1 MQKRKYIAEVNLQ
14 VIKEFLMNY
23 WEQPSYNYGTQ
34 SAFYRAIEIV
44 KWPYLCQKHV
54 TLTGDIYTDT
64 RRLLRSEQNKTKN
77 VYAPANYYPIV
88 DFLLRHGLFGY
99 KMCTG
104 SRTIQYVPTKDLERL
119 ITCKTKLQFESFIDD
134 LICKERARRKRTVKE
149 GYKGEIADFPREV
162 VEMMLTRQ
170 FEQSGVRN
178 VSVFERSATAGL
190 STKGF
195 SWERTPEQGSFWS
208 SVISDRNFDIFFQK
222 YPKNKIKTDM
232 KKETVT
238 LSKDFVLNAYDA
250 ACPEWKI
257 KIQKELPD
265 LFNTYEVG
273 DKFKRSTHTYILAN
287 VGYKTVAMIN
297 IESGNRW
304 SDGIEVENIIRI
316 GEKEFSRVINGAT
329 NFVKI

>member
-23 WEQPSYNYGTQ
+23 WKQPLYKYGTQ

-88 DFLLRHGLFGY
+88 DFLLRHELFY
-99 KMCTG
+99 RFKKASTKK
-104 SRTIQYVPTKDLERL
+104 IWYLPTKDLERL
-119 ITCKTKLQFESFIDD
+119 IISKTKFQFESFVDD
-134 LICKERARRKRTVKE
+134 LISKERARRKRTS
-149 GYKGEIADFPREV
+149 YKGAIADFPREV

-170 FEQSGVRN
+170 FEQTWKRD
-178 VSVFERSATAGL
+178 VSVFEAAFSAGPL
-190 STKGF
+190 EGGF
-195 SWERTPEQGSFWS
+195 SWAGTPEGENFWT
-208 SVISDRNFDIFFQK
+208 SVIYEKNFDTFFKK

-250 ACPEWKI
+250 ACPEWKN
-257 KIQKELPD
+257 KIQKELPN
-265 LFNTYEVG
+265 LFNTYKVG
-273 DKFKRSTHTYILAN
+273 DKFKRGTNTYVLAN

-304 SDGIEVENIIRI
+304 HDGIVVKNLCNIDER
-316 GEKEFSRVINGAT
+316 EFSRVVNGDT
-329 NFVKI
+329 NFIKI